1 MIGVLSLICIATTL
15 QEVQPVQD
23 PTLEW
28 TRKTTNENLVSL
40 EIVSRKYEATD
51 KPDVWLVGVAHIGD
65 AMFYENVTV
74 LLEEMDLVLYESV
87 RPTGSRPPS
96 GATDKERI
104 ESTTLSLEFIADVAK
119 RSSEEVGSMPETM
132 DDVILNASIVD
143 TRLASFIEDVSV
155 DAWGTPVALKF
166 YSETDI
172 VTIWSLGSDG
182 ELGGSAGASDIIIE
196 RLIVL
201 PKDAQDANE
210 SKGMQADM
218 ADILGLEFQ
227 LEAISYDSPTWFCSD
242 LTMGEVEA
250 KLVERGADPAIL
262 EAITGEAFTAKIAS
276 GMMKL
281 IPMLDVLTGG
291 GIRDTARLLMIE
303 ILTMPN
309 SEKMLEGIEPEL
321 ANVIIVDRNTEVLS
335 DLAATIELV
344 DGVSTIGVLYG
355 AGHMSDLSERMN
367 TLFGYVPTEDRWFS
381 SMSVDPR
388 ESLLD
393 DSDMR
398 RMKFMLRYQMHKA
411 KEAKKSE
418 KLEK

>member
-1 MIGVLSLICIATTL
+1 MLGVLSLVCIASTL
-15 QEVQPVQD
+15 QEVQPVEE
-23 PTLEW
+23 PTLQW
-28 TRKTTNENLVSL
+28 TRKTTSENLVSL

-65 AMFYENVTV
+65 ASFYENVTA

-96 GATDKERI
+96 GANDTERI
-104 ESTTLSLEFIADVAK
+104 ESTTLALEFIADVAK

-155 DAWGTPVALKF
+155 DAWGTPVTLRF
-166 YSETDI
+166 DTETNT
-172 VTIWSLGSDG
+172 VTIWSFGSDG
-182 ELGGSAGASDIIIE
+182 ELGGEGGSSDIIIE
-196 RLIVL
+196 RTIVL
-201 PKDAQDANE
+201 AEDSQDAKE

-218 ADILGLEFQ
+218 AEILGLEFQ

-281 IPMLDVLTGG
+281 LPMLDVLTGG
-291 GIRDTARLLMIE
+291 GVRETARLLMIE

-344 DGVSTIGVLYG
+344 ENVSTIGVLYG
-355 AGHMSDLSERMN
+355 AGHMSDLSERLN

-381 SMSVDPR
+381 SMSVNPSD
-388 ESLLD
+388 SLLD
-393 DSDMR
+393 ESDMR
-398 RMKFMLRYQMHKA
+398 RMQFMLRYQMYKA
-411 KEAKKSE
+411 NEAKKSD
-418 KLEK
+418 K